1 MRGRRGE
8 WRAGLPDRRA
18 FALGGA
24 WTMGAAMLGARGR
37 AFAEVSGFA
46 HAIAMHGAP
55 ALPDGFAHF
64 PYADPMARRGG
75 RLTLGVQG
83 TFDSLNPLIVQGNA
97 SDASAALRAA
107 KLDDAV
113 P

>member
-1 MRGRRGE
+1 
-8 WRAGLPDRRA
+8 
-18 FALGGA
+18 
-24 WTMGAAMLGARGR
+24 MGAAMLGARGR

-97 SDASAALRAA
+97 SDVVPRFVLQSLMMRSHDEPFRLVRAPRTRSRA
-107 KLDDAV
+107 HREA
-113 P
+113 